1 MTTVI
6 RLPRPRPLV
15 LCCALGVLC
24 LSWPGTAQPTA
35 PPIALPND
43 NRQPAG
49 HAADG
54 VLQLSLG
61 LREATWQ
68 PDHRTTQIPIYAFA
82 ETGHAPQDPGPLI
95 RVDEGTTLE
104 IHLHNRRPL
113 TASVHGLHTRPGRID
128 DAIVLAAGEHRDVR
142 FASGPPGTYFYWAS
156 TRTVDFPPPIRL
168 DEDTERHCQ
177 VDEDRA

>member
-1 MTTVI
+1 MASHSRAVTVPFPPDGLHRFHHLI
-6 RLPRPRPLV
+6 GPGSGATFRPHQSTHDDRHPPAEAAPLV

-54 VLQLSLG
+54 VLQLSLE

-95 RVDEGTTLE
+95 RVE
-104 IHLHNRRPL
+104 RRNDSRDPPAQP
-113 TASVHGLHTRPGRID
+113 TASDGERPWP
-128 DAIVLAAGEHRDVR
+128 AHSAWAHR
-142 FASGPPGTYFYWAS
+142 
-156 TRTVDFPPPIRL
+156 
-168 DEDTERHCQ
+168 
-177 VDEDRA
+177 